1 MRSRSTL
8 RARCSTT
15 PSNVTLV
22 AAIHYLSAVPASCAD
37 AWPDEMTAARP
48 MIRANVD
55 NLEVN
60 DGLKRQAADGFHVV
74 RVAGDPDHQR
84 REEQGHDDA

>member
-1 MRSRSTL
+1 
-8 RARCSTT
+8 
-15 PSNVTLV
+15 
-22 AAIHYLSAVPASCAD
+22 
-37 AWPDEMTAARP
+37 MTAARP